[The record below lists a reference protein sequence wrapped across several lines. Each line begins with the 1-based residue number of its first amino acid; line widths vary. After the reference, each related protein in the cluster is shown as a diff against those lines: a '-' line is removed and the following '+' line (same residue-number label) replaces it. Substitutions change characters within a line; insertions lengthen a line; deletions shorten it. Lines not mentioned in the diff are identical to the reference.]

1 LGCQWGPAL
10 SGVFQETFKGTA
22 QGISGFFPTDH
33 AYNIIFVTATLVSLA
48 SVVIA
53 LSASRI
59 ATKEQQQ

>member
-1 LGCQWGPAL
+1 M
-10 SGVFQETFKGTA
+10 
-22 QGISGFFPTDH
+22 
-33 AYNIIFVTATLVSLA
+33 IFVTATLVSLA